1 MSWLKTNNLAG
12 LKNRVWS
19 VALLA
24 LATTISAA
32 PQSSAQAMQKGISVD
47 LARTSSAVPVP
58 DADNQDALIVT
69 VTDSGGLYFGIDPVT
84 PKCWRKSS
92 RLLRLIARRLFISR
106 RTPGRL
112 TRAS

>member
-1 MSWLKTNNLAG
+1 
-12 LKNRVWS
+12 VWS

-32 PQSSAQAMQKGISVD
+32 HRQSSAQAMQKGISVD

-69 VTDSGGLYFGIDPVT
+69 VRTVEDS
-84 PKCWRKSS
+84 
-92 RLLRLIARRLFISR
+92 ISESIR
-106 RTPGRL
+106 
-112 TRAS
+112 